1 MRSISMSI
9 AIGID
14 LGTSNSAV
22 AIYRKGKVETI
33 PIDGR
38 KTMPSVI
45 SFKDN
50 GQILVGNAAKA
61 RLYIDPKN
69 SVTSS
74 KRYIGNPDKVY
85 QVQHKTVTTIDV
97 AREVLEK
104 IKKETSKYL
113 GEEVTDAVITIPA
126 YFTDEQREA
135 TRKAGELAGLNVLR
149 LLTEPTAAAI
159 AYGLDKERNQTI
171 MVYDLG
177 GGTFDVSI
185 LKVENNNFRVIAVD
199 GDSMLGG
206 DDFDEALTE
215 YFMGKIT
222 TSAELKQMEEGSASI
237 QRLKE
242 AVEEVKKELSESD
255 FADITIPD
263 IFGTHLDEE
272 IDINTFNRL
281 TEPLL
286 NRTIEK
292 IKEVLKAANLTKRDI
307 SRVILVG
314 GSTRMR
320 AVQEIVTKEIKQPFI
335 ADNID
340 EIVAQGAAI
349 MAANLSA
356 PDLDSTPV
364 PIEVEEVTSHS
375 IGIGLINMQNN
386 KLEVFHLIHKN
397 TKLPCTGATISYTM
411 HPFQQSVSMQVFRTE
426 SIESSE
432 EAKRGELT
440 LEITNPKK
448 NDVPVV
454 SLFELDQNGILT
466 FSSAEI
472 ELDSALVHSFRNN
485 NFEVD
490 MELLDLLISRGDLN
504 VKKVVININK

>member
-1 MRSISMSI
+1 MGT

-22 AIYRKGKVETI
+22 AVYSRGKVETI
-33 PIDGR
+33 PVDGR

-45 SFKDN
+45 SYKDN

-61 RLYIDPKN
+61 RLYIDPQN
-69 SVTSS
+69 SIASS
-74 KRYIGNPDKVY
+74 KRFIGNKDKVY
-85 QVQHKTVTTIDV
+85 SVHNRTVTPVDV
-97 AREVLEK
+97 AKNILEK
-104 IKKETSKYL
+104 IRVEASKYI
-113 GEEVTDAVITIPA
+113 GKEVKDAVITIPA

-135 TRKAGELAGLNVLR
+135 TRKAGEMAGLNVLR
-149 LLTEPTAAAI
+149 LLSEPTAAAI

-185 LKVENNNFRVIAVD
+185 LKVENNNFRVVAVD

-206 DDFDEALTE
+206 DDFDEVITE
-215 YFMGKIT
+215 YLMKKLNVSGNVKH
-222 TSAELKQMEEGSASI
+222 TSNGSTAV
-237 QRLKE
+237 QQLKE
-242 AVEEVKKELSESD
+242 AVEELKKELSESD

-272 IDINTFNRL
+272 VDIHTFNRL
-281 TEPLL
+281 TQSLL
-286 NRTIEK
+286 NRTIDK
-292 IKEVLKAANLTKRDI
+292 IQEVLKAAGLTKNDI

-320 AVQEIVTKEIKQPFI
+320 AVQEVVAKQIKQPYI

-375 IGIGLINMQNN
+375 IGIGLVEVETDEF
-386 KLEVFHLIHKN
+386 KVFHLINKN
-397 TKLPCTGATISYTM
+397 TKLPCTGAKFCYTI
-411 HPFQQSVSMQVFRTE
+411 HPYQKEMYLQVFRTE
-426 SIESSE
+426 SRIPTDES
-432 EAKRGELT
+432 KIGDLT
-440 LEITNPKK
+440 LKVQRPQAST
-448 NDVPVV
+448 V
-454 SLFELDQNGILT
+454 SAVALFEIDQSGILT
-466 FSSAEI
+466 FSSAEVGRDSYLVRAYEDSNIVDIPLI
-472 ELDSALVHSFRNN
+472 ESMLRSG
-485 NFEVD
+485 
-490 MELLDLLISRGDLN
+490 ELRTE
-504 VKKVVININK
+504 KVIIDTNK